1 MDRRRDGRESAPGG
15 APVDDPAAEND
26 WIARASARLA
36 FYAAIVGA
44 TLGGQVVGI
53 GADALLRT
61 RTLWLPYACS
71 VLLEGIVGARAAG
84 RRLDLR
90 ESARISIGYSAAT
103 VIVSTIL
110 VAWTDVAHTAGTPR
124 LSLAGA
130 AGFVPRVFLAVVLGT
145 LARAGIMTGLSSL
158 SARGR

>member
-1 MDRRRDGRESAPGG
+1 VE
-15 APVDDPAAEND
+15 DPAAQDD

-36 FYAAIVGA
+36 FYAAMVGA
-44 TLGGQVVGI
+44 TLAGQLVGV
-53 GADALLRT
+53 GADAALRT
-61 RTLWLPYACS
+61 RSLWLPYACS
-71 VLLEGIVGARAAG
+71 VLLEGIAGAKAAG

-110 VAWTDVAHTAGTPR
+110 VAWTDVAHTTGAAR
-124 LSLAGA
+124 LSFAGA

-145 LARAGIMTGLSSL
+145 LARAGIMSGL
-158 SARGR
+158 SARAR